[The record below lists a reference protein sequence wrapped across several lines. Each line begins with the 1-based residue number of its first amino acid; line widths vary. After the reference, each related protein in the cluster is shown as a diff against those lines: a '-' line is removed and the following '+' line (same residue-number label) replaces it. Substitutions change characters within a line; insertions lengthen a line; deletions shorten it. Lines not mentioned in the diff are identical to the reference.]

1 MAPDWEELG
10 EYMSKQVMPGV
21 DLTIAEVNCVENSV
35 LCLKQGVDS
44 YPSIKLYKP
53 GLFSI
58 LKYLQIS
65 NFMDRWLCI
74 WVHVRQICCQDEE
87 IHGRHFVRF
96 EFLKI

>member
-1 MAPDWEELG
+1 MMAPDWEELG
-10 EYMSKQVMPGV
+10 EYMSKQEMPGV

-58 LKYLQIS
+58 LKYLQIPIS
-65 NFMDRWLCI
+65 LIDGSVSEYMYARSVARMKRFMADTLLGHNF
-74 WVHVRQICCQDEE
+74 
-87 IHGRHFVRF
+87 
-96 EFLKI
+96 